1 MVDVAQLTSQLEDKL
16 VSYRIKNRE
25 KTSYYDGSHKPRNV
39 GFSVPPKMRR
49 QAPRL
54 GWAGIVVDAL
64 EERIQFQGW
73 ADPSE
78 TLGLDKVYQENRL
91 DVEAGLGH
99 LDALTFG
106 TGFVTVGRGVGGEP
120 DPLVTVTSTMDTTG
134 VWDGRTRR
142 LSSAFTMNPHVD
154 GQLDSGLLY
163 LPDATLTVVKDGGQ
177 WRVASNGTDNHGL
190 GRVPVVMLPNR
201 TSASMLLGRSEINDA
216 VRDLID
222 EGARVLLAMAVNRE
236 FFSAPQRL
244 VLGAAPDDLDHWKAL
259 MAGIWA
265 IEPDGEGNLPT
276 VTEFKPVPPGPYIDQ
291 LRALAGQLAAVS
303 GVPEAYFGVSPQA
316 NPSSADAIR
325 ALEVRL
331 IKKAERR
338 CSMFGLAWLDVA
350 ELVCLF
356 KFGHR
361 MPELAKVSC
370 KWGDPATPTR
380 AAIADETSKLVA
392 AGVLPPTSSVT
403 MDRLGLT
410 AAQQDQVAKDRV
422 AVPTM
427 ADVLSASV
435 TRQTQAALP
444 GV

>member
-201 TSASMLLGRSEINDA
+201 TSASMLLGRSEI
-216 VRDLID
+216 
-222 EGARVLLAMAVNRE
+222 
-236 FFSAPQRL
+236 
-244 VLGAAPDDLDHWKAL
+244 
-259 MAGIWA
+259 
-265 IEPDGEGNLPT
+265 
-276 VTEFKPVPPGPYIDQ
+276 
-291 LRALAGQLAAVS
+291 
-303 GVPEAYFGVSPQA
+303 
-316 NPSSADAIR
+316 
-325 ALEVRL
+325 
-331 IKKAERR
+331 
-338 CSMFGLAWLDVA
+338 
-350 ELVCLF
+350 
-356 KFGHR
+356 
-361 MPELAKVSC
+361 
-370 KWGDPATPTR
+370 
-380 AAIADETSKLVA
+380 
-392 AGVLPPTSSVT
+392 
-403 MDRLGLT
+403 
-410 AAQQDQVAKDRV
+410 
-422 AVPTM
+422 
-427 ADVLSASV
+427 
-435 TRQTQAALP
+435 
-444 GV
+444 